1 MQIWLG
7 VRLFHV
13 LCCTFCEV
21 LMYLA
26 VKEKFGRWE
35 HTLLTGLK
43 TSNYWFRKT
52 RVAVCLDAALVGMM
66 CCDFEFFAYSQQMR
80 RFGWFAV
87 WL

>member
-1 MQIWLG
+1 MFRTLAVMFHCRVFAVQIWLG

-35 HTLLTGLK
+35 LNLWRNK
-43 TSNYWFRKT
+43 YIP
-52 RVAVCLDAALVGMM
+52 D
-66 CCDFEFFAYSQQMR
+66 
-80 RFGWFAV
+80 
-87 WL
+87 